1 MAQPEKDG
9 AAAPSAQDDANKPA
23 GAPRAAT
30 ANAAQLKREIES
42 GAQGDKVAYPD
53 PGAAPLGT
61 DDEAAGAPADAERER
76 IELARRTAPD
86 AEAKPFEPIQ
96 SAPRSDP
103 ADPDARRVETSG
115 RFQLLVLGGSILI
128 VIAALLAAMAF

>member
-9 AAAPSAQDDANKPA
+9 AEAPSPQDDADKLA

-42 GAQGDKVAYPD
+42 GAHGDKVAYPD

-61 DDEAAGAPADAERER
+61 DDEAAGTPADAERER
-76 IELARRTAPD
+76 IALARRSAPD
-86 AEAKPFEPIQ
+86 AQAKPFEPIQ

-103 ADPDARRVETSG
+103 TEPEARRVETTG
-115 RFQLLVLGGSILI
+115 RFQLLVLGGSILV
-128 VIAALLAAMAF
+128 VIAALLLAMAF